1 MADKN
6 AVENVKEDVQRL
18 SIRGAALSIQK
29 TGFFSF
35 LNKQQTEYWP
45 IATICRKGAQFRT
58 ADPPGLGDK
67 VNISLK
73 VAGLKGVVQ
82 LKGVIANVREQTRI
96 GRTEYTHLVDVDFTE
111 FSQEG
116 WRVLRDIEEGKVGDV
131 IR

>member
-1 MADKN
+1 MADSKT
-6 AVENVKEDVQRL
+6 AANVKEDVQRL

-58 ADPPGLGDK
+58 AAPPGRGDK

-73 VAGLKGVVQ
+73 IAGLKGVVQ

-111 FSQEG
+111 FSQDG
-116 WRVLRDIEEGKVGDV
+116 
-131 IR
+131 